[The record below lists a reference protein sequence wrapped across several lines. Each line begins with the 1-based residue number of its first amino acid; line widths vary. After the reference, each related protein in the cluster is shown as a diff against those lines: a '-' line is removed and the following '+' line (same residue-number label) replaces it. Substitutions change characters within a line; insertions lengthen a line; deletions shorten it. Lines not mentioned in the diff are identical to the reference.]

1 MGKIYI
7 LDSTTSDNVSS
18 FRGGGRIM
26 QLLKENLPEE
36 KFINSGVA
44 LLSRMTLKITPLIII
59 LAFCP

>member
-1 MGKIYI
+1 MIYI
-7 LDSTTSDNVSS
+7 LLPGKMDKISA